1 MTVNWNTSGIAT
13 VTTPV
18 GEIRKVTKVAAYNAG
33 SGANKI
39 HISEI
44 QVNAYA

>member
-13 VTTPV
+13 VTNQV
-18 GEIRKVTKVAAYNAG
+18 GEVRKVTKVAAYNAG

-39 HISEI
+39 HIAEI
-44 QVNAYA
+44 QVNSYA